1 MSTLENGKRENDT
14 YYQYQ
19 QVNNW
24 FINARRRILQP
35 MLDSAHA
42 THTGP
47 ASLQPDVDYAP
58 KRMLLSGAGSSSGPG
73 SDGEDALS
81 YGDSDQ

>member
-1 MSTLENGKRENDT
+1 
-14 YYQYQ
+14 
-19 QVNNW
+19 
-24 FINARRRILQP
+24 

-42 THTGP
+42 THSGSTG
-47 ASLQPDVDYAP
+47 LQTEIDFQSN
-58 KRMLLSGAGSSSGPG
+58 KRTMLMSTTGSSSGPG

>member
-1 MSTLENGKRENDT
+1 
-14 YYQYQ
+14 
-19 QVNNW
+19 
-24 FINARRRILQP
+24 

-42 THTGP
+42 NHAGTAH
-47 ASLQPDVDYAP
+47 ALQSDMDFSPS
-58 KRMLLSGAGSSSGPG
+58 KRMLMGSGTGSSSGPG

>member
-1 MSTLENGKRENDT
+1 
-14 YYQYQ
+14 
-19 QVNNW
+19 
-24 FINARRRILQP
+24 

-42 THTGP
+42 THAG
-47 ASLQPDVDYAP
+47 QQKEMEYNP
-58 KRMLLSGAGSSSGPG
+58 KRMLMTGPGSSSGQG